1 MRAEPQ
7 HLMGTKNGWIGRKG
21 VWERE
26 RERVELKYC
35 LRSNKWRNYRR
46 WAVNWM
52 WKTYRR
58 LAMRRQHMWMN
69 KLSTCFWH
77 VCVCVLCTQWHAP
90 DCVDKH
96 NHTVRERCFTC
107 TARNG
112 TNSIFFRSTDI
123 LPFKRKLSNA
133 LFPAAVAEPA
143 SARQQLGTY
152 FNVERRCRQ
161 WRPVKKFCHLNLIFF
176 FSLAAIIFWFIQISA
191 APTPSSS
198 TQRATQMWNMFWNT
212 LNSDTIPPVVCGIAV
227 KSMNDG
233 EPEHI
238 V

>member
-1 MRAEPQ
+1 MTE
-7 HLMGTKNGWIGRKG
+7 
-21 VWERE
+21 
-26 RERVELKYC
+26 
-35 LRSNKWRNYRR
+35 
-46 WAVNWM
+46 
-52 WKTYRR
+52 
-58 LAMRRQHMWMN
+58 
-69 KLSTCFWH
+69 LSTLSSELNVKDISALGNAPPAYVNEQTFDVLLAY
-77 VCVCVLCTQWHAP
+77 VCMCALYTMARTGLCWQTQSY
-90 DCVDKH
+90 
-96 NHTVRERCFTC
+96 TVKERCFTC

-112 TNSIFFRSTDI
+112 KNSIFFRSTDI

-176 FSLAAIIFWFIQISA
+176 FSLAAIIFSFIQISA
-191 APTPSSS
+191 APTSSS
-198 TQRATQMWNMFWNT
+198 SFQRATQMWNMFWNT